1 MLFLDVIMRP
11 VDYLYD
17 CLYDQSVPLLAVA
30 GVIVVT
36 MVIFA
41 FVQRSKKKKQKEEKE
56 NSHSE

>member
-11 VDYLYD
+11 VDY
-17 CLYDQSVPLLAVA
+17 LYDQSVPLLAVA